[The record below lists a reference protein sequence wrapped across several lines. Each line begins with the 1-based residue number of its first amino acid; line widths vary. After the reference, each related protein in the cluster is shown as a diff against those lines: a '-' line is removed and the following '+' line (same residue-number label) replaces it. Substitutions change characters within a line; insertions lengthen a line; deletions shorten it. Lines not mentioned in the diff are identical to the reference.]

1 MKVLLTNDDGP
12 SSPLLAFAIEAL
24 GNLEG
29 IDVLKIAIPDSEKS
43 WQSHAMSGHGSIN
56 PREAMIEDAH
66 VVLVDGTPADCVD
79 WAMHNLFAH
88 GEWPDLVISG
98 VNCGKNTGLG
108 FVLSSATIGACL
120 HANVAEPPRA
130 GLALSQDF
138 HDLAYGAVVKR
149 GEVSLAALAALRG
162 RIKKQIKEVWD
173 YLTERDDF
181 LRHPVT
187 WNVNF
192 PETRA
197 NDLQIVETSIG
208 DSRLEQCFRERGRR
222 YEHSLARYVED
233 SDPCSDGAVLEQ
245 GHITVSQIDIR
256 RLCAA
261 EVLEKEEL
269 LALGSKK

>member
-12 SSPLLAFAIEAL
+12 SSPLLALAIETL
-24 GNLEG
+24 GDLNG
-29 IDVLKIAIPDSEKS
+29 IDDLKIAIPDSEQS

-56 PREAMIEDAH
+56 PRETIIEDAH

-79 WAMHNLFAH
+79 WAMHNLFGE

-138 HDLAYGAVVKR
+138 RNLAYGAAVKSGDMPLSER
-149 GEVSLAALAALRG
+149 AALRG
-162 RIKKQIKEVWD
+162 QVKRQIKEVWD
-173 YLTERDDF
+173 YLTKRDDF
-181 LRHPVT
+181 LRHPIT

-192 PETRA
+192 PEIRDP
-197 NDLQIVETSIG
+197 DLQIVATSIG
-208 DSRLEQCFRERGRR
+208 DSRLKQCFQERGGRF
-222 YEHSLARYVED
+222 EHSLAHYIED
-233 SDPCSDGAVLEQ
+233 PDPCSDGVVLER
-245 GHITVSQIDIR
+245 GHISVSQIDIR
-256 RLCAA
+256 RLCTVEATG
-261 EVLEKEEL
+261 K
-269 LALGSKK
+269 